1 MKRLYNY
8 LTLILGC
15 VILIACGGGD
25 GGGGGDDGPQVSKD
39 YLSITP
45 NVQLL
50 GDGESK
56 EISIS
61 ANCSWTIT
69 KDADWITINPMSGN
83 GNQTITISAGK
94 NTTNAERFAVLSV
107 KGGSLPERKVTVTQ
121 LMASAENPVLS
132 ADVSSLNYE
141 KKGGNKNFSITSN
154 INWTITCP
162 EWCSLSMTS
171 GKGSA
176 TVTVSVGENP
186 KAEQRSGQMIIS
198 GEGVDDISISVIQD
212 ANDKDSD
219 EPGGDDNQPPSY

>member
-1 MKRLYNY
+1 MKRLYKY
-8 LTLILGC
+8 LNLVIGC

-39 YLSITP
+39 YLSVTP

-56 EISIS
+56 DITISS
-61 ANCSWTIT
+61 NCNWTIT
-69 KDADWITINPMSGN
+69 KDADWITVNPTSGN

-94 NTTNAERFAVLSV
+94 NTTNADRFAVLSV

-121 LMASAENPVLS
+121 LMASADNPVLS
-132 ADVSSLNYE
+132 ADVSSLNYD

-154 INWTITCP
+154 INWAITCP

-186 KAEQRSGQMIIS
+186 KAEQRSGQITIS
-198 GEGVDDISISVIQD
+198 GEGVDDISINVSQD
-212 ANDKDSD
+212 ANDKDSG
-219 EPGGDDNQPPSY
+219 EPGGDDNLPPSY

>member
-8 LTLILGC
+8 LNLILGC

>member
-1 MKRLYNY
+1 MKRLYKY
-8 LTLILGC
+8 LNLVIGC

-39 YLSITP
+39 YLSVTP

-56 EISIS
+56 DITIS
-61 ANCSWTIT
+61 ANCSWSIT
-69 KDADWITINPMSGN
+69 KDADWITVNPTSGN

-94 NTTNAERFAVLSV
+94 NTTNADRFAVLSV
-107 KGGSLPERKVTVTQ
+107 KGGSLPDRKVTVTQ
-121 LMASAENPVLS
+121 LTASAENPVLS

-186 KAEQRSGQMIIS
+186 KAEQRSGQITIS
-198 GEGVDDISISVIQD
+198 GEGVDDISISVSQD
-212 ANDKDSD
+212 ANDKDSG
-219 EPGGDDNQPPSY
+219 EPGGDDNLPPSY

>member
-1 MKRLYNY
+1 MKRLYKY
-8 LTLILGC
+8 LNLVIGC

-39 YLSITP
+39 YLSVTP

-56 EISIS
+56 DITIS
-61 ANCSWTIT
+61 ANCSWSIT
-69 KDADWITINPMSGN
+69 KDADWITVNPTSGN

-94 NTTNAERFAVLSV
+94 NTTNADRFAVLSV
-107 KGGSLPERKVTVTQ
+107 KGGSLPDRKVTVTQ
-121 LMASAENPVLS
+121 LTASAENPVLS
-132 ADVSSLNYE
+132 ADVSSLNYDM
-141 KKGGNKNFSITSN
+141 KGGNKNFSITSN

-186 KAEQRSGQMIIS
+186 KAEQRSGQITIS
-198 GEGVDDISISVIQD
+198 GDGVDDISISVSQD
-212 ANDKDSD
+212 ANDKDSG
-219 EPGGDDNQPPSY
+219 EPGGDDNLPPSY